1 MPKNRTPSKSSK
13 TNAKVSP
20 KTEALSKTRDRSR
33 SVKRSHE
40 EISPTKSGE
49 HLPLAKTPRTHGEN
63 LVDSQT
69 CIKDFF
75 EAGETDREK
84 DVDKKEKFKATHN
97 EIEILIKKYLAEATK
112 TIMTK
117 LLDQTDMLEGHSAKL
132 QDIFMQNADIT
143 LQLDDAK
150 QRLDQHDDELKRT
163 TDCLE
168 KFDDSIKA
176 TLSRMG
182 KLEAECRRLQ
192 TENEELQAYG
202 RRNALR
208 FNNVPLN
215 EIPVQGER
223 KDTDSYVLSLINN
236 VLKIPVGVDDIS
248 RSHIVG
254 QVNEKFNTCQIIVKF
269 VRYNRRQQVY
279 MAKSKLKGY
288 KHKIYVTEDLTRTRY
303 SAIGKLNKLRQEKK
317 IFSYWTQDSR
327 VFFKFRET
335 GPKSLLARYDF
346 DTSDDLWLF
355 IKPV

>member
-1 MPKNRTPSKSSK
+1 MRPKNKKTPSKSSE
-13 TNAKVSP
+13 TSAKVSP
-20 KTEALSKTRDRSR
+20 RSEALSKTRDRSR
-33 SVKRSHE
+33 SVKRTHD

-49 HLPLAKTPRTHGEN
+49 QLPCSKTPRTHSEN
-63 LVDSQT
+63 LTDSQT
-69 CIKDFF
+69 RIKDFF
-75 EAGETDREK
+75 EAGETDGQK
-84 DVDKKEKFKATHN
+84 DVDKKDKFQATHN
-97 EIEILIKKYLAEATK
+97 EIEILIKKYLADATK
-112 TIMTK
+112 TIMSK
-117 LLDQTDMLEGHSAKL
+117 LSDQTDTLEGHSAKL

-150 QRLDQHDDELKRT
+150 ERLDQHDDEMKQT
-163 TDCLE
+163 TDRLE
-168 KFDDSIKA
+168 KFEDTIKA

-215 EIPVQGER
+215 EIPAQGER
-223 KDTDSYVLSLINN
+223 KDTDSYVLRLINN

-254 QVNEKFNTCQIIVKF
+254 QVNEKCQIIVKF

-279 MAKSKLKGY
+279 MAKSKLKG
-288 KHKIYVTEDLTRTRY
+288 HKYRIYVTEDLTRTRY

-317 IFSYWTQDSR
+317 IYSYWTQDSR
-327 VFFKFRET
+327 VFFKLRET

-346 DTSDDLWLF
+346 DNSDDLWLF
-355 IKPV
+355 IKPA